1 MPYMSVEI
9 QPDFSR
15 DLDSPF
21 QHRVDHDLESLF
33 LVLLH
38 IVRFTSGPA
47 GDPKKDIISNK
58 LEVRIS
64 QWHHEQLEPEIPHTK
79 SSDLL
84 RLRSAK
90 DIKSVLPKYWSPF
103 TANIANLSKIVYPQ
117 KTIPLRT
124 GVDIFT
130 VFRQELV
137 NFLEACKEIEEVPH
151 SYGVTMPFQ
160 SASPL
165 KKRSAKRAQVDSES
179 SVISKRQ
186 KVAVTR

>member
-1 MPYMSVEI
+1 MEVNQSDYLPIILILVA
-9 QPDFSR
+9 
-15 DLDSPF
+15 
-21 QHRVDHDLESLF
+21 HGF
-33 LVLLH
+33 LVSSKLLP
-38 IVRFTSGPA
+38 S
-47 GDPKKDIISNK
+47 
-58 LEVRIS
+58 
-64 QWHHEQLEPEIPHTK
+64 
-79 SSDLL
+79 
-84 RLRSAK
+84 RL
-90 DIKSVLPKYWSPF
+90 
-103 TANIANLSKIVYPQ
+103 ANIANLSKIVYPQ